1 MIKNSISFLSI
12 IILSLCLFSCNDDKE
27 NEAYPDLRLYLD
39 RFEEEARQRGYQLDL
54 SEVETAYV
62 DDIPVGEFTACGIG
76 YVDYQ
81 GTGVRRIEISREER
95 CWAGRNDIE
104 RENLFFHEIG
114 HAFLDRRHDETR
126 LCDGSPASM
135 MAGRFNT
142 FDFYDESSGE
152 KRAYYISELLDRLN
166 AADQCIEPLKD
177 WSTDSVFYSLERQDT
192 AWYFHSDEGNY
203 VGGRN
208 TETDHTPEFL
218 TIASEAGSSTQHTGY
233 WLRQFNVPNIPE
245 CAEVKLKV
253 SMNAEALSGPGAAV
267 AIRAYES
274 ALRQKGAVTEE
285 YLFFSTEDN
294 PVSGKLTD
302 HTEEFVIP
310 CFSRKTTYLIIFAV
324 MMPGTEGEV
333 RFDDIQL
340 TVDEN

>member
-1 MIKNSISFLSI
+1 MSNYKITALASILLTI
-12 IILSLCLFSCNDDKE
+12 ILFSCNEDKE

-39 RFEEEARQRGYQLDL
+39 RFEEEARQRGYDLDL
-54 SEVETAYV
+54 SGVETAYV

-76 YVDYQ
+76 YVNYQ

-95 CWAGRNDIE
+95 CWAGRNETE

-114 HAFLDRRHDETR
+114 HAFLNRNHDETK
-126 LCDGSPASM
+126 LCDGAPASM
-135 MAGRFNT
+135 MAGKFNT
-142 FDFYDESSGE
+142 FNFYDGSQSE
-152 KRAYYISELLDRLN
+152 KRAYYISELLDRLV
-166 AADQCIEPLKD
+166 AVDQCIQPLKD
-177 WSTDSVFYSLERQDT
+177 WSTDPVFYSLQRQDT

-203 VGGRN
+203 AGGRSPDLN
-208 TETDHTPEFL
+208 DTPDFL
-218 TIASEAGSSTQHTGY
+218 TIASEAGSSTQNSAY

-245 CAEVKLKV
+245 CAEIKLKV
-253 SMNAEALSGPGAAV
+253 SMNAEELSAPGAAV

-274 ALRQKGAVTEE
+274 VLQQNGAITEE
-285 YLFFSTEDN
+285 YLFVGTEDN

-340 TVDEN
+340 TVNEK